1 MTAMREL
8 ETTERQSGSAVQE
21 RWELRELPAAELARV
36 EGGNASTLC
45 SILCTMC
52 VGGAIPVKTN

>member
-8 ETTERQSGSAVQE
+8 EATERQSGAVQE

-36 EGGNASTLC
+36 EGGNSVLYMLSQLA
-45 SILCTMC
+45 I
-52 VGGAIPVKTN
+52 GGSAPVKPQ